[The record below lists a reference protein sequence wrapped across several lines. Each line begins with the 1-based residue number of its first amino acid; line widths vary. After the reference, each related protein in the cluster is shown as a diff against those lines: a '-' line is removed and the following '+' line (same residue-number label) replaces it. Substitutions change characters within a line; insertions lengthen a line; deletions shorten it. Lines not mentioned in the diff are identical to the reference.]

1 MIHVSLKVNCTGCSA
16 ETACSLPCTW
26 TCSSDLECDR
36 TRANLRHFP
45 LAFCTP
51 AAVHRAG
58 CWQRQRQEV
67 LGVNTQGL
75 PLHGGTNS
83 GLGHQWKCLVWSC
96 KQFCKTAE
104 QLVTTAGPAKELP
117 RASVMNGCCKP
128 RLKDCIRQQPYIA
141 NLSNFHIQPGSD
153 SLCFPRYIHMLY
165 FWKLFYTQHWT
176 KKCHNRMWHW
186 ILTVHIFSSKR
197 RQNSKQYFP
206 WSHVQNPQQVREVT
220 QK

>member
-58 CWQRQRQEV
+58 CCQRQWQVV
-67 LGVNTQGL
+67 LGVNTRAL

-83 GLGHQWKCLVWSC
+83 GLGHQWNCLVWSF
-96 KQFCKTAE
+96 KPFCKTAE
-104 QLVTTAGPAKELP
+104 QLVTSAGPAKDVP
-117 RASVMNGCCKP
+117 GARKMKGCCKP
-128 RLKDCIRQQPYIA
+128 RLRDCTRQRPHVAYP
-141 NLSNFHIQPGSD
+141 SHFHTQPGSY
-153 SLCFPRYIHMLY
+153 SLCLPGYNHIPY
-165 FWKLFYTQHWT
+165 FWKLFLHPPL
-176 KKCHNRMWHW
+176 N
-186 ILTVHIFSSKR
+186 
-197 RQNSKQYFP
+197 
-206 WSHVQNPQQVREVT
+206 
-220 QK
+220 